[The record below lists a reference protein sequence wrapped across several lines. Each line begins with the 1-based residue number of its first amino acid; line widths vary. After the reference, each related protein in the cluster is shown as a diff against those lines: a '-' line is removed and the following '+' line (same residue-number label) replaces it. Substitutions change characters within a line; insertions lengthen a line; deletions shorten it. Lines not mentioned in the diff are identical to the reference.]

1 MSRRTK
7 RGEDPTGWPV
17 TLARGDLTLRPLV
30 LRDAA
35 AWVEL
40 RRSNAGWLIPWEST
54 PPGRRTAEPSVPG
67 FLTYALDQRRL
78 ANDGVALPFAI
89 SWQGRLAGQVSV
101 ASITRGAVQSASIGY
116 WIDERHAGRGIVP
129 TAVALVVDHCFSAAG
144 LHRLEINVRPEN
156 TASLRV
162 VSKLGFR
169 EEGIR
174 RGFLYV
180 DGAFRDH
187 VAFALL
193 REDLE
198 PAGLL
203 ARLTGETRQR

>member
-1 MSRRTK
+1 MRHRDAS
-7 RGEDPTGWPV
+7 TGWPV
-17 TLARGDLTLRPLV
+17 TLTAGGLVLRPLV
-30 LRDAA
+30 LRDAT

-40 RRSNAGWLIPWEST
+40 RKRNTAWLAPWEST
-54 PPGRRTAEPSVPG
+54 PPGRRVGDPTVAG
-67 FLTYALDQRRL
+67 FFSYALDQRRL
-78 ANDGVALPFAI
+78 AAEGSALPFAI
-89 SWQGRLAGQVSV
+89 VWHGALVGQISV
-101 ASITRGAVQSASIGY
+101 AAVTRGAVQSASIGY

-129 TAVALVVDHCFSAAG
+129 TAVAMVVDHCFTAAG
-144 LHRLEINVRPEN
+144 LHRVEINVRPEN

-162 VSKLGFR
+162 VAKLGFR

-193 REDLE
+193 HEDVA

-203 ARLTGETRQR
+203 ARWLARSSQHD